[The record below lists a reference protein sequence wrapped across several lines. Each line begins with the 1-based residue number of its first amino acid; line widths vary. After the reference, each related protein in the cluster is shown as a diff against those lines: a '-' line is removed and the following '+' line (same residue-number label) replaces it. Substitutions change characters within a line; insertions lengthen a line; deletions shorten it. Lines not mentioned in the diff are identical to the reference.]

1 VTREQ
6 KDSSFGDFVKP
17 ITPSKASDVFD
28 QASHDYEALKDYRYY
43 SGLMSPEEEQRETWH
58 REAHEAARARDA
70 RASCTTSGR
79 THPAWRRKEKAPMS
93 SEAMVLPWCCS
104 VPFRTV
110 RRVCNPNRIRIFAA
124 LPVLRLSCAMWTSTI
139 PRNVRRKREMSEP
152 N

>member
-1 VTREQ
+1 VTRDQ
-6 KDSSFGDFVKP
+6 SFGEFVRP
-17 ITPSKASDVFD
+17 IAPSKASDVVD
-28 QASHDYEALKDYRYY
+28 EATHDYEALKDYRYY

-93 SEAMVLPWCCS
+93 SEAMVLLS
-104 VPFRTV
+104 PFRTV

-124 LPVLRLSCAMWTSTI
+124 LPVLRLSCAMWTSTS
-139 PRNVRRKREMSEP
+139 PRNVRRKHEMPEP